1 MAFAEV
7 LPSEGDGSGY
17 GTTHHFPEL
26 VENKHGWVT
35 KMVLLAKI
43 AISPQLLAIEAHLA
57 PLRVE
62 QKQPQTKPGFVI
74 GTGVLLFAAVA
85 RRFDIVTRQHVAQC
99 VQAGKPKR
107 L

>member
-43 AISPQLLAIEAHLA
+43 AISP
-57 PLRVE
+57 LRGE

-74 GTGVLLFAAVA
+74 GTGVLLVAAVA